1 MIWLY
6 LWMQIIVQLF
16 AENFVQIYL
25 LIYTHCLNQQE
36 SHGNYLLLFY
46 DEGDTQKLMME
57 LIHLF

>member
-1 MIWLY
+1 
-6 LWMQIIVQLF
+6 MQIIVQLF